1 MEDYNK
7 FFYDYLNEFNIDNDE
22 DNSRVCLITKNPL
35 EKYSITL
42 RCGHSFNYIPL
53 YNEIKV
59 QKNIKQQNMNDRR
72 LYTNQIKCPYC
83 RTIHNN
89 LIPYIDDIPET
100 TQIYGVNYPKKYVL
114 YGNTC
119 KYIFKS
125 GKRKNMVCGKDC
137 LLEYCNSHKNCSN
150 KVDVEGCSYVFKKG
164 KSKGLKCNCKIYQNE
179 LCKKHFKD

>member
-1 MEDYNK
+1 
-7 FFYDYLNEFNIDNDE
+7 
-22 DNSRVCLITKNPL
+22 SPL
-35 EKYSITL
+35 EKYHITL

-53 YNEIKV
+53 YNEIKN
-59 QKNIKQQNMNDRR
+59 QKNIKKQNMEVSR

-89 LIPYIDDIPET
+89 LIPFIDDIPEID
-100 TQIYGVNYPKKYVL
+100 QIYGVNYPKKYVF
-114 YGNTC
+114 YGNSC

-137 LLEYCNSHKNCSN
+137 LLDYCNIHKNCIN
-150 KVDVEGCSYVFKKG
+150 QVEKEVCSYVFKKG
-164 KSKGLKCNCKIYQNE
+164 KSKGLQCNCKVYKNE